1 MLCRTASGSLR
12 FAAQLETS
20 CNARHFQGRSIL
32 VGEDEPLI
40 AMDISLAFKDTGAE
54 LTTTNTLR
62 HALLLVEHDGLSGAI
77 LDHALPDGDSSL
89 LCTRLKERG
98 IPFMIYSG
106 YEKVEGPCQG
116 APHVNKPA
124 SPSVLVAAME
134 DMLRGVAILN

>member
-1 MLCRTASGSLR
+1 VSPHCLWQFALCRATETDMQRPSL
-12 FAAQLETS
+12 
-20 CNARHFQGRSIL
+20 QGRSIL
-32 VGEDEPLI
+32 VVEDQPLI
-40 AMDISLAFKDTGAE
+40 VMDISLAFEHTGAE

-116 APHVNKPA
+116 APHVSKPA
-124 SPSVLVAAME
+124 SPAVLVTAMD
-134 DMLRGVAILN
+134 DMLRDAQISN